1 MSFVLVVRMK
11 AKEGEEGRA
20 AELAGELAAASRQEA
35 GCEAYVP
42 CRDPEDAGSFLI
54 YEQYRDASA
63 AEAHRQSPH
72 FKQYAVGGLYQKMR
86 DRARE
91 DRASEHFQRLAVGGL
106 FELMESRERTFYE
119 TL

>member
-11 AKEGEEGRA
+11 AKEGEQERA
-20 AELAGELAAASRQEA
+20 VEIARELAQASANEP

-42 CRDPEDAGSFLI
+42 CRDPEDPRSFLF
-54 YEQYRDASA
+54 YEQYRDKA
-63 AEAHRQSPH
+63 AFEEH
-72 FKQYAVGGLYQKMR
+72 G
-86 DRARE
+86 
-91 DRASEHFQRLAVGGL
+91 ASEHFQRLAAGTL